1 MALGDVVADIQ
12 SIAAGAALDINPGV
26 NQEWC
31 INNIYFQD
39 AVQVE
44 AYDGVNSVAIALP
57 VGPGFLGNL
66 NFRAVGNADRI
77 RVINQAATAKLIG
90 YSGVQ
95 TK

>member
-1 MALGDVVADIQ
+1 MALGDVIADIQ

-31 INNIYFQD
+31 INNLYFQD
-39 AVQVE
+39 AVQIE
-44 AYDGVNSVAIALP
+44 AYDGVNALSIGTAS
-57 VGPGFLGNL
+57 GPGFLGNL

-77 RVINQAATAKLIG
+77 RIINQAATAKLIG
-90 YSGVQ
+90 YSGVV

>member
-44 AYDGVNSVAIALP
+44 AYDGTNSVAIALP

-66 NFRAVGNADRI
+66 NFRAVANADRI
-77 RVINQAATAKLIG
+77 RVVNQAATAKLIG